1 MNDGNEHS
9 MPRQVTPHPSAAMPR
24 WLFWAIAG
32 KLVLVVVVVAAVLWY
47 AGIFG

>member
-1 MNDGNEHS
+1 
-9 MPRQVTPHPSAAMPR
+9 MPK

-32 KLVLVVVVVAAVLWY
+32 KLIVIALIVVAVLWY